1 MEAAAHPPVSASA
14 GHDAAVGAASSEVA
28 VAAVAKMISP
38 LTTSLPYSPHWNC
51 YATLCSVAQSC
62 LSLCDPLDCSSPG
75 SSLHGIFQARI
86 LEWVAISFSKW
97 SNLCLL
103 HCRWIL
109 WTEQSEKPT
118 EISDWFKWMDKCTSG
133 CVWDGVSVRASF
145 WNSQHPCPME
155 QMSIAWRTSQIKAG
169 VQVLDSQFKIKVSNF
184 M

>member
-38 LTTSLPYSPHWNC
+38 LTTSLPYSPHWNR

-97 SNLCLL
+97 SSPPRDQTCVSCIAGGFFTIWATRDASWSFCESKLL
-103 HCRWIL
+103 EFSASMSHGADVHSLENFPNKGW
-109 WTEQSEKPT
+109 S
-118 EISDWFKWMDKCTSG
+118 SG
-133 CVWDGVSVRASF
+133 PG
-145 WNSQHPCPME
+145 
-155 QMSIAWRTSQIKAG
+155 
-169 VQVLDSQFKIKVSNF
+169 
-184 M
+184 

>member
-38 LTTSLPYSPHWNC
+38 LTTSLPYSPHWNR

-86 LEWVAISFSKW
+86 LEWVAISYSRG
-97 SNLCLL
+97 SSPPRDQTCVS
-103 HCRWIL
+103 CIGRQIL
-109 WTEQSEKPT
+109 Y
-118 EISDWFKWMDKCTSG
+118 
-133 CVWDGVSVRASF
+133 
-145 WNSQHPCPME
+145 H
-155 QMSIAWRTSQIKAG
+155 
-169 VQVLDSQFKIKVSNF
+169 
-184 M
+184 